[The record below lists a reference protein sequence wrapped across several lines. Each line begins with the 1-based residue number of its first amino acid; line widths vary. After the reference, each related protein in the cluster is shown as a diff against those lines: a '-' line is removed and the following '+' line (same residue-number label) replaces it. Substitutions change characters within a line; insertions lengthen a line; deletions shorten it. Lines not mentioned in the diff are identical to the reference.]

1 MTALSHFSKTFLM
14 PSGFTGIDQAY
25 EAPDQ
30 ADLVVRTVGKSIQE
44 SVMEV
49 IEMLEKYVSH
59 ARDICKL
66 MQ

>member
-1 MTALSHFSKTFLM
+1 M

-59 ARDICKL
+59 ARDICKV